1 MTEDSRPDPAALP
14 DREDSHIPD
23 RRLTPDRRSSWR
35 RATDLYRRD
44 NAYVLLRDLDNILQ
58 RLKEEIIDR
67 DEGSFGGDLY
77 AEGMLA
83 CRTQVAEAVEQYR
96 RSAS

>member
-1 MTEDSRPDPAALP
+1 MSDET
-14 DREDSHIPD
+14 RELHTMERRAGPPD
-23 RRLTPDRRSSWR
+23 RRGNFR

-58 RLKEEIIDR
+58 QLKEDIMELTEDGKDQMADGLVI
-67 DEGSFGGDLY
+67 
-77 AEGMLA
+77 
-83 CRTQVAEAVEQYR
+83 CRTRVADALDQYR